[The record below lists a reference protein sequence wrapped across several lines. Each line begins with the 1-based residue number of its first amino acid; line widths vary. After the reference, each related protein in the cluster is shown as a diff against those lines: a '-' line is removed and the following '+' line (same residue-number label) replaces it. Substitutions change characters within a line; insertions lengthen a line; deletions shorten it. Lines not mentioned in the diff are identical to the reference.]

1 MPGLAPGIPDF
12 LSGNSAIKTWMAG
25 TSPAMTA
32 HRLARDPRRPHLHP
46 MPSSVHDNPER
57 HRFELTTAAGPAF
70 ASYRRDDAAVTIM
83 HTEVPRAL
91 EGQGIGST
99 LVAGTLD
106 LIRAEGRK
114 VVPLCSFVRHFIKT
128 HPDYADLVR

>member
-1 MPGLAPGIPDF
+1 
-12 LSGNSAIKTWMAG
+12 
-25 TSPAMTA
+25 MTDTV
-32 HRLARDPRRPHLHP
+32 R
-46 MPSSVHDNPER
+46 DNPDR
-57 HRFELTTAAGPAF
+57 DRFELTTEDGTAF
-70 ASYRRDDAAVTIM
+70 ASYRRDDLTVTIM

-91 EGQGIGST
+91 EGRGLGSQ

-114 VVPLCSFVRHFIKT
+114 VVPMCSFVRYFIKT

>member
-1 MPGLAPGIPDF
+1 
-12 LSGNSAIKTWMAG
+12 
-25 TSPAMTA
+25 MTDIV
-32 HRLARDPRRPHLHP
+32 R
-46 MPSSVHDNPER
+46 DNPDSN
-57 HRFELTTAAGPAF
+57 RFELATPAGTAF
-70 ASYRRDDAAVTIM
+70 ANYRRDDMTVMIM

-91 EGQGIGST
+91 EGRGVGSQ

-114 VVPLCSFVRHFIKT
+114 VVPMCSFVRYFINT

>member
-1 MPGLAPGIPDF
+1 
-12 LSGNSAIKTWMAG
+12 
-25 TSPAMTA
+25 MTDTV
-32 HRLARDPRRPHLHP
+32 R
-46 MPSSVHDNPER
+46 DNPDR
-57 HRFELTTAAGPAF
+57 NRFELATAAGTAF
-70 ASYRRDDAAVTIM
+70 ANYRRDDLTVMIM

-91 EGQGIGST
+91 EGRGVGSQ

-114 VVPLCSFVRHFIKT
+114 VVPMCSFVRYFINT